1 MTITG
6 MTTFLWFDNQA
17 LEAASFYADLFDGKV
32 SNVSRY
38 QSDAQQPEGA
48 VLTVDFELFG
58 RPFSALNGG
67 PQFQHYEAVSF
78 QVHVETQADVD
89 RYWDAIVSDGGSEG
103 NCGWCKDRWGVSW
116 QIIPQALGA
125 ALSNPDPVA
134 SKRAF
139 EAMMKMRKIVI
150 AELA

>member
-1 MTITG
+1 MAITG
-6 MTTFLWFDNQA
+6 MTTFLWFDDQA
-17 LEAASFYADLFDGKV
+17 LEAATFYVDLFGGEV
-32 SNVSRY
+32 GNVSRY

-67 PQFQHYEAVSF
+67 PLFHHSEAISF
-78 QVHVETQADVD
+78 QVHVETQEDVD
-89 RYWDAIVSDGGSEG
+89 RYWEAIVADGGAEG

-116 QIIPQALGA
+116 QIIPQALGI
-125 ALSNPDPVA
+125 ALSNPDPSA

-139 EAMMKMRKIVI
+139 EAMMQMRKIVI
-150 AELA
+150 AELG